1 MQERSHRQLQALSA
15 TDSKRKAACEAECTS
30 GKSQSGLLD
39 KPLGLVTLVNLTS
52 RWARRYGTSYPQLFV
67 PLYPSRCRALEG
79 RAGRVSVNAKEQVAS
94 LQKNP
99 YNFCLNSMKLNALIS
114 FVCEN

>member
-1 MQERSHRQLQALSA
+1 MELN
-15 TDSKRKAACEAECTS
+15 
-30 GKSQSGLLD
+30 SQVVNLKSGLLD

-52 RWARRYGTSYPQLFV
+52 CWARRYGTSYPRLFV

-79 RAGRVSVNAKEQVAS
+79 RAGHVSVNVKEQVAS
-94 LQKNP
+94 LQTAT
-99 YNFCLNSMKLNALIS
+99 YNFYLNSMKINALIS